1 MPLPMSTS
9 AKVLM
14 RELQSI
20 QEDPIEG
27 FKMLHVDDS
36 NIFDWQI
43 AIFGPPGTAYAG
55 GYFKAHIRFP
65 GDYPFSAPS
74 FRFLTKIWHPN
85 IYENGEVCISILHPP
100 IDDPQGGELPGERWN
115 PTQSVRTVLISII
128 SMLNEPNTYSPA
140 NVDASVAFRNWK
152 EGKDNKYKEVISKQI
167 ADSQTEALRDGVRI
181 PMTESEYCLKPRAS
195 SDHEMDFDMDDD
207 DDEEDDE
214 LYTDEEMYACSSANV
229 SSNSLNVLKANVS
242 NHSACEGAGESGDP
256 SVD

>member
-1 MPLPMSTS
+1 MPLPLSTS

-14 RELQSI
+14 RELQSVND
-20 QEDPIEG
+20 DPIEG
-27 FKMLHVDDS
+27 FRILHVDDA

-43 AIFGPPGTAYAG
+43 AIFGPPSTCYAG

-115 PTQSVRTVLISII
+115 PTQSVRTVLLSII
-128 SMLNEPNTYSPA
+128 SILNDPNTFSPA

-152 EGKDNKYKEVISKQI
+152 EGKDNKYKDVIQKQI
-167 ADSQTEALRDGVRI
+167 EDSQAEAERDGIHI
-181 PMTESEYCLKPRAS
+181 PMTHEEYCIRPKVSAD
-195 SDHEMDFDMDDD
+195 SDDLDFEMYDE
-207 DDEEDDE
+207 EEDDE
-214 LYTDEEMYACSSANV
+214 DDGEEADYSITSSA
-229 SSNSLNVLKANVS
+229 LP
-242 NHSACEGAGESGDP
+242 SAESGLDQVAGTSTADGHGP
-256 SVD
+256 GPPQS

>member
-1 MPLPMSTS
+1 
-9 AKVLM
+9 M

-195 SDHEMDFDMDDD
+195 SVLVFKLTFIYLFCYDCIKNQKKIMNWILIWTMTTTRKMMSCILMRKCTHAPRQ
-207 DDEEDDE
+207 
-214 LYTDEEMYACSSANV
+214 MYLV
-229 SSNSLNVLKANVS
+229 T
-242 NHSACEGAGESGDP
+242 P
-256 SVD
+256 STC

>member
-1 MPLPMSTS
+1 MG
-9 AKVLM
+9 
-14 RELQSI
+14 
-20 QEDPIEG
+20 DPIEG

-85 IYENGEVCISILHPP
+85 IYENGE
-100 IDDPQGGELPGERWN
+100 
-115 PTQSVRTVLISII
+115 VLISII

-181 PMTESEYCLKPRAS
+181 PMTESEYCLKPRAT

-207 DDEEDDE
+207 DDDEEDE
-214 LYTDEEMYACSSANV
+214 LYTDEEIGYSSSANV

-242 NHSACEGAGESGDP
+242 NHSACEGAGEAAPPPPPGPPQPP

>member
-1 MPLPMSTS
+1 
-9 AKVLM
+9 M

-36 NIFDWQI
+36 NIFDWQV
-43 AIFGPPGTAYAG
+43 AIFGPPGTTYGG

-100 IDDPQGGELPGERWN
+100 INDPQGGELPGERWN

-128 SMLNEPNTYSPA
+128 SLLNEPNTYSPA
-140 NVDASVAFRNWK
+140 NVDASVAYRNWK
-152 EGKDNKYKEVISKQI
+152 EGKDNKYKEIISKQI
-167 ADSQTEALRDGVRI
+167 SDSQTEAQRDGVHI
-181 PMTESEYCLKPRAS
+181 PMTQSEYCIKSKLDS
-195 SDHEMDFDMDDD
+195 SNHDIDFDMDDD
-207 DDEEDDE
+207 DDLDDE
-214 LYTDEEMYACSSANV
+214 YDEDEEYASSANM
-229 SSNSLNVLKANVS
+229 S
-242 NHSACEGAGESGDP
+242 NHSVNVHHSKEEISQEITTADDIPEEMVVSDEMNP
-256 SVD
+256 SETT